1 MGILTLVAKT
11 VKSCKKGDLINC
23 VFYKGID
30 ALRCSQTER
39 SQTTHTQIPPKY
51 HIQHFLGHFLYRII
65 TTARSLGRQP
75 QSSKESL
82 RGKAL
87 FRFSVGSSFTIS
99 HKLPQ
104 CNSGHDVIPDTT

>member
-11 VKSCKKGDLINC
+11 VKSCKKGDLINR

-39 SQTTHTQIPPKY
+39 SQTTHTQIPPK
-51 HIQHFLGHFLYRII
+51 HFLGHFLYRII

-87 FRFSVGSSFTIS
+87 FRLSVGSSFTIS

-104 CNSGHDVIPDTT
+104 LVFFFTFYFFFLL